1 VAATAAARRRAASN
15 TRIAAKAR
23 RQKVFV
29 VVLAVILGI
38 VLVYEVPKTL
48 KLTGKGGST
57 SGVTSPGT
65 PSTPSTPQHAK
76 SVPGSGNGADPF
88 VARALS
94 NGDGAPAGAGGR
106 PDPFT
111 PPATPSSA
119 AAAPSTPAPLPQQI
133 VIGRPGGHRV
143 ATHGWIVILASI
155 PTHNG
160 RGDAVSF
167 ARSAGRNV
175 GRLSILNSS
184 HSRPLR
190 GGYWVV
196 YAGPYGSLGRVTHA
210 AGNIHAAG
218 YRTAYVRQLVAYK

>member
-1 VAATAAARRRAASN
+1 MAATAAARRRAASN

-38 VLVYEVPKTL
+38 VLAYEVPKTL
-48 KLTGKGGST
+48 KLSGGST
-57 SGVTSPGT
+57 SAVTSPGT
-65 PSTPSTPQHAK
+65 PSTPSTAHHAK

-94 NGDGAPAGAGGR
+94 NGDGAPAGDGGR

-111 PPATPSSA
+111 PPAASSTA
-119 AAAPSTPAPLPQQI
+119 AAAPSTTAALPKQI
-133 VIGRPGGHRV
+133 VIGTPGGNRV
-143 ATHGWIVILASI
+143 AKHGWIVILASI
-155 PTHNG
+155 PTRNG
-160 RGDAVSF
+160 HGDAVSF

-196 YAGPYGSLGRVTHA
+196 YAGPYGSLGRVTQA